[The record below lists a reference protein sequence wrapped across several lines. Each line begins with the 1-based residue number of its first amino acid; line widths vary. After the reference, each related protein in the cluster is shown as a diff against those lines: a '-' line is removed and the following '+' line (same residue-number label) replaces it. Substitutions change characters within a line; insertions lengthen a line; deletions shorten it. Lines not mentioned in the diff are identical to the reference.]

1 MRHSPLSPLCF
12 SALVAAPLLGCT
24 GSLDAGP
31 AATASTPPIPLRVP
45 LRQLTPTELDY
56 ALADLIHDD
65 THLAMRLQPTR
76 IRSGV
81 ETLPSPDFAYIDA
94 RSDLLVE
101 TMYDVAFHATE
112 HDMQLAGCVS
122 GAGDACIQ
130 ERLTSIAARAFRRP
144 IAADELDR
152 FMHVTHELEAPLGR
166 REAIARAL
174 QALLMTPDFLY
185 LTAEGARPADVDV
198 SPSELASRLAFFL
211 WASLPDEALLAAAAR
226 GDLSDETLRAREVR
240 RMLDDPRSGRAMAR
254 FVLGWTQALEIN
266 TRTKADPLWTGE
278 LARDAVNETDAF
290 VQDWFR
296 TDGNGFA
303 ELFASDH
310 TFVTPRLATLYGFT
324 VPSGSDDNTLVRID
338 GTARS
343 GRVGLLT
350 QASFLAVH
358 AHDTASSPTLRGHWV
373 IESALCQSIGN
384 PPMDAQSRA
393 PQMTSDMTTRE
404 WHEALEDAPGCADC
418 HRRMEPPGYALE
430 GFDAIGRVRTTDRGE
445 AIQTQTTLAT
455 NSDLDGYFRGPVDLS
470 EAMGESLVVRGCF
483 SQRWLSYALG
493 RPVNSSDRVLVHD
506 ITSALET
513 NVQDAAFRIAT
524 SIEFRRAKTPMLAR

>member
-1 MRHSPLSPLCF
+1 MRTRLHPLLSTLL
-12 SALVAAPLLGCT
+12 STAVLGCT
-24 GSLDAGP
+24 GALDAGP
-31 AATASTPPIPLRVP
+31 SPTSSTPPIPLRVP

-56 ALADLIHDD
+56 ALADLVHDD

-76 IRSGV
+76 VRSGV
-81 ETLPSPDFAYIDA
+81 ETLASPDFAYVDA

-112 HDMQLAGCVS
+112 HDAQLAGCVAS
-122 GAGDACIQ
+122 SGDACIQ
-130 ERLTSIAARAFRRP
+130 EALTSLAARAFRRP
-144 IAADELDR
+144 LTSEERTR
-152 FMHVTHELEAPLGR
+152 FMRVVTELEPTLGR

-174 QALLMTPDFLY
+174 QALLLTPDFLY
-185 LTAEGARPADVDV
+185 LTAEGERPTDVDV

-226 GDLSDETLRAREVR
+226 GDLNDETLRAAQVR
-240 RMLDDPRSGRAMAR
+240 RMLDDPRSGRSMAR

-266 TRTKADPLWTGE
+266 TRPKADPIWTGE
-278 LARDAVNETDAF
+278 LARDAVQETDTF

-310 TFVTPRLATLYGFT
+310 TFLTPRLAALYGLT
-324 VPSGSDDNTLVRID
+324 VPSGTGENTMVRVD
-338 GTARS
+338 GTART

-358 AHDTASSPTLRGHWV
+358 AHDTATSPTLRGHWF

-384 PPMDAQSRA
+384 PPMDALSRA
-393 PQMTSDMTTRE
+393 PLMTSDMTTRE
-404 WHEALEDAPGCADC
+404 WHEALEAAPGCADC

-430 GFDAIGRVRTTDRGE
+430 GFDAIGRVRTLDRGE
-445 AIQTQTTLAT
+445 MVQTQTTLRT
-455 NSDLDGYFRGPVDLS
+455 NSDLDGDFRGPVDLS

-493 RPVNSSDRVLVHD
+493 RPVNASDRVLVRGVTD
-506 ITSALET
+506 ALESD
-513 NVQDAAFRIAT
+513 VQEAAFRIAT
-524 SIEFRRAKTPMLAR
+524 SVEFRRAKAPMFSR